1 MTKTREDVLRQIDEA
16 GVRYIRLCFTDILGK
31 IKGMS
36 ITRSEIEQVLE
47 EGQGFDGSSVE
58 GFARIEEPSINCNYC
73 ADLLYKFVDRCNYI
87 KAVVCNHRH
96 ECET

>member
-1 MTKTREDVLRQIDEA
+1 MTKTKEDVLRQIDEA

-58 GFARIEEPSINCNYC
+58 GFARIE
-73 ADLLYKFVDRCNYI
+73 
-87 KAVVCNHRH
+87 
-96 ECET
+96 